1 MLFELDQ
8 KRQTMLLE
16 RVQNKVQ
23 TFITTCFT
31 GGIEEFYKGAGA
43 IWQVSSGNL
52 TLRRKYNVFA
62 PRRRCCGVKK
72 DVIAILDSRTKQSVI
87 TREFIEVAKDEG
99 FIQPISNAEKE
110 KSFVITN
117 KEIFISPI
125 SCTTLKKRSDNILES
140 QEDE

>member
-1 MLFELDQ
+1 MFLHL
-8 KRQTMLLE
+8 
-16 RVQNKVQ
+16 
-23 TFITTCFT
+23 
-31 GGIEEFYKGAGA
+31 GGD
-43 IWQVSSGNL
+43 VVVL
-52 TLRRKYNVFA
+52 
-62 PRRRCCGVKK
+62 KK